1 MTVTPLD
8 PPSRAGSLDLIADD
22 LALNFANTESG
33 RGFPS
38 HQNHFLEA
46 ANVVEWLR
54 HAKALPVEET
64 DWLQA
69 HVAKRADPAGDLLA
83 TAVALRDA
91 VHDIGVALGHP
102 RLQQVGLLDR
112 QCLRVPQPLDD
123 VRGLAKMVLMRG
135 KAAAGFGVGEV
146 EREIVGDQV
155 QRASARGEVGQFNRH
170 LRLYKLWHAG

>member
-8 PPSRAGSLDLIADD
+8 LPSRAGSLDLIADD

-64 DWLQA
+64 DWLQT
-69 HVAKRADPAGDLLA
+69 HVAKRADLAGDLLA

-91 VHDIGVALGHP
+91 VHDIGVSLGHRAKP
-102 RLQQVGLLDR
+102 PEAALA
-112 QCLRVPQPLDD
+112 QPLRASCAMCRQGGAGARSC
-123 VRGLAKMVLMRG
+123 VVSLA
-135 KAAAGFGVGEV
+135 V
-146 EREIVGDQV
+146 ERARFAGRSGAGSN
-155 QRASARGEVGQFNRH
+155 RARRGPA
-170 LRLYKLWHAG
+170 LYRR

>member
-1 MTVTPLD
+1 MKVSTSAL

-69 HVAKRADPAGDLLA
+69 HVAKRADLAGDLLA

-91 VHDIGVALGHP
+91 VHDIG
-102 RLQQVGLLDR
+102 
-112 QCLRVPQPLDD
+112 
-123 VRGLAKMVLMRG
+123 
-135 KAAAGFGVGEV
+135 
-146 EREIVGDQV
+146 
-155 QRASARGEVGQFNRH
+155 ASPA
-170 LRLYKLWHAG
+170 